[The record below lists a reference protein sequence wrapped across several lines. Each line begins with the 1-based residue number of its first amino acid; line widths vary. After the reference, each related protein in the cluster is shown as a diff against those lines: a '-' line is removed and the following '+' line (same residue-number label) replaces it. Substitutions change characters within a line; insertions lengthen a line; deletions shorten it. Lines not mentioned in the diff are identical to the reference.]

1 MKKHPV
7 WFLIIGIFVL
17 IAPTAIYL
25 VFLIPQ
31 MSEEYNVLMA
41 SGGII
46 GGAGFYG
53 AHRIPEKVK
62 YSSLFRLA
70 ANSFTTMTI
79 ITLINQFIMKL
90 IGLAAVFI
98 VCFIIF
104 IILKGAWKNG
114 RRKKENTE
122 LAREIAR
129 NIAEITK

>member
-7 WFLIIGIFVL
+7 WFLVIGIFVL
-17 IAPTAIYL
+17 VVPTAIYL
-25 VFLIPQ
+25 AFLIPQ

-41 SGGII
+41 SGGVI

-53 AHRIPEKVK
+53 AQRIPEKMK
-62 YSSLFRLA
+62 YGSLFKLA

-79 ITLINQFIMKL
+79 LTLVNKFVMQL
-90 IGLAAVFI
+90 IGLVMVFI

-104 IILKGAWKNG
+104 MILKGAWKNG

-122 LAREIAR
+122 LATEIAR
-129 NIAEITK
+129 SLNETIE